1 VKIINLND
9 AAAWVHADGVPVHGA
24 PATGLS
30 LHTNGHLGADI
41 LHVPAG
47 EQFPVHTHPGDHLLL
62 CLHGTGT
69 ISVGAETFS
78 VRPGDFYMVDGLVP
92 HAVGAGDE
100 DHILVAIGSPHKPVS
115 SPERMAFTDW
125 AGNPLTSP
133 IFAREPASVIPDGF
147 SDVYGQREYTA
158 EEIRDLQKRLDEVAA
173 RRMHRIYPFSPDGS
187 TG

>member
-1 VKIINLND
+1 MKIINLND

-24 PATGLS
+24 PATGLG

-47 EQFPVHTHPGDHLLL
+47 KQFPVHTHPGDHLLL

-92 HAVGAGDE
+92 HAVGAGPE
-100 DHILVAIGSPHKPVS
+100 DHILVAIGSPHKPVD

-125 AGNPLTSP
+125 QGNPLESP
-133 IFAREPASVIPDGF
+133 IFAGTPDAEVPDGF
-147 SDVYGQREYTA
+147 ADMYGHHEWTPD
-158 EEIRDLQKRLDEVAA
+158 EIRDFQKALDAAAAA
-173 RRMHRIYPFSPDGS
+173 RHPRKTIE
-187 TG
+187 TEA